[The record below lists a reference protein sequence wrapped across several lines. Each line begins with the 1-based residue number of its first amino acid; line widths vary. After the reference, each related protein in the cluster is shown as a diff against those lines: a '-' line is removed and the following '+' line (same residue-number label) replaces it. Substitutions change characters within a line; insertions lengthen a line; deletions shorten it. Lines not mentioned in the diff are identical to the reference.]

1 MTNPFTKRINHKK
14 AYGII
19 LIFLAIATAI
29 LRGPELVAKLNTLIN
44 PAEAKTI
51 TATVPVVKTV
61 TKTKPKTDAKP
72 TLPKDSQIMHV
83 TAFSSVECHSG
94 WCNDHR
100 GKGRLINGKPVVAI
114 NVSKFGSQWSK
125 VYIPVYGKTYDIARY
140 NDNGAPATASGTDI
154 DIWFGDDHEGALKI
168 NTNVLVYLIK

>member
-1 MTNPFTKRINHKK
+1 MTNPFTKRISHKK

-29 LRGPELVAKLNTLIN
+29 LRGPEVVAKLNTMIN

-51 TATVPVVKTV
+51 SINRTAQPKE
-61 TKTKPKTDAKP
+61 KPKTDAKP

-94 WCNDHR
+94 WCNAHR

-154 DIWFGDDHEGALKI
+154 DIWFGDDYEGALKI